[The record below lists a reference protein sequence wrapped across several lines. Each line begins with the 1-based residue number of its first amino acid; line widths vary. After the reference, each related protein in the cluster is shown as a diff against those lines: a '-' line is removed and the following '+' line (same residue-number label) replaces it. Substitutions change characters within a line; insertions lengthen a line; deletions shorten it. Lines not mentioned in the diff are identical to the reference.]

1 MLIWHQGRVLT
12 KVPDDALP
20 AAIGAAED
28 VAVGGESFLWHGA
41 TPFLNHQH
49 YPRGC
54 GNVQTNVANG
64 AEKNLLPFWWIYTCR
79 WAGIFLQVYSL
90 FSNAVFDVGRPP

>member
-12 KVPDDALP
+12 KVPDAALP

-54 GNVQTNVANG
+54 GNVQTYVLCY
-64 AEKNLLPFWWIYTCR
+64 AEKNFPAFWWFYTCLGR
-79 WAGIFLQVYSL
+79 GVFTGLFFVYCDAN
-90 FSNAVFDVGRPP
+90 FEVGYPP